1 MKCDPLPGNSLFP
14 GSLESSLTNRDRTR
28 EVNGGKGKVQKVSGF
43 LGKNRELSCVHR
55 KYLTTTKIL
64 CRQEKRLGKL

>member
-28 EVNGGKGKVQKVSGF
+28 EVTCGKGKVQKVSFSSVRTGSSPVF
-43 LGKNRELSCVHR
+43 TEN
-55 KYLTTTKIL
+55 T
-64 CRQEKRLGKL
+64 